1 VLTITVRTARGTYEG
16 TCLVERAAPTSRSL
30 GFVAVLKKVGI
41 VGPDGRYTPLPVATE
56 LRGRWQGVT
65 EGEAVE
71 DLTRHFDSWARA
83 QP

>member
-1 VLTITVRTARGTYEG
+1 VLTIAVQTPCGRYEG
-16 TCLVERAAPTSRSL
+16 NYLVERAAPTGQSL

-56 LRGRWQGVT
+56 LRGRWQGLT
-65 EGEAVE
+65 ESEAVE
-71 DLTRHFDSWARA
+71 DLTTQFENWARA

>member
-1 VLTITVRTARGTYEG
+1 VLTITAQTPRGTYEG

-41 VGPDGRYTPLPVATE
+41 VGADGRYTPLPVATE
-56 LRGRWQGVT
+56 LRGRWQGAT
-65 EGEAVE
+65 ENEAVE
-71 DLTRHFDSWARA
+71 DLARHFDSWAHG